1 MKKLLQSLPI
11 ALFVIALAGGAVAYK
26 VISRRDRVER
36 KATEE
41 RIRSEVKSSI
51 GSIPIELPP
60 LFEAGRGADGSPVPS
75 ER

>member
-1 MKKLLQSLPI
+1 MKKLLQSLPF
-11 ALFVIALAGGAVAYK
+11 ALFLIALAGGVVAYK

-51 GSIPIELPP
+51 GSIPIELAP
-60 LFEAGRGADGSPVPS
+60 LSEAGRGSHGSSLPS